1 MKRILALLLVMAL
14 LLAGCGKKEPVA
26 EAEPSTEPTIPTT
39 EATEPATAPAEP
51 TEPST
56 EAPTEA
62 DVLYRNP
69 LTGEPLEEPFEGQ
82 ITAVVFNNHKKCLPQ
97 HGQTDAD
104 IFYEVEVEAAI
115 TRCMGL
121 FTNLEDAPKIG
132 PVRSVRTYFNILSRA
147 VQAPVIHCGGS
158 TYARDGYVDYAQ
170 TKLPN
175 WQHVDANAS
184 DGFYRDQERKAQGY
198 AHEHTLFTDGER
210 LLNVLAKK
218 GYDTPENTPDAK
230 LQFAEAPELNGEDA
244 TSLTVKFKGG
254 KKTTFEYDEKS
265 GLYAASQYGEEWIDG
280 NTGEAITFR
289 NVIALY
295 AKQSQSVSGSARQFY
310 DLIGSGE
317 GHLVCDG
324 KIIPIQ
330 WHHDSY
336 EEPFQY
342 TLEDGSPLYLGVG
355 QTYIAVLGGDPI
367 SYK

>member
-1 MKRILALLLVMAL
+1 MKRIFALLLVVAL

-26 EAEPSTEPTIPTT
+26 EAATTTHPTAAPTT
-39 EATEPATAPAEP
+39 EAPEP
-51 TEPST
+51 TTEVTDPST

-62 DVLYRNP
+62 APLYRNP
-69 LTGEPLEEPFEGQ
+69 LTGEGLEEPFAGQ
-82 ITAVVFNNHKKCLPQ
+82 ITAVIFNNHKKCLPQ
-97 HGQTDAD
+97 HGQSDAD

-158 TYARDGYVDYAQ
+158 TYARDGYVDYAKTQ
-170 TKLPN
+170 LSN

-184 DGFYRDQERKAQGY
+184 SGFYRDQERKAQGY

-210 LLNVLAKK
+210 LLDVLKNK
-218 GYDTPENTPDAK
+218 GFDTPANTPDAK
-230 LQFAEAPELNGEDA
+230 LQFTEKPELNGEAA

-254 KKTTFEYDEKS
+254 KKTSFEYDAES
-265 GLYAASQYGEEWIDG
+265 GLYAASQHDEPWIDG
-280 NTGEAITFR
+280 NTNEAFKVR

-295 AKQSQSVSGSARQFY
+295 AKQSQPISGSARQFY
-310 DLIGSGE
+310 DLIGSGD
-317 GHLVCDG
+317 GHFVCDG

-330 WHHDSY
+330 WHHESY

-342 TLEDGSPLYLGVG
+342 TLEDGSPLFLGVG

-367 SYK
+367 SYE